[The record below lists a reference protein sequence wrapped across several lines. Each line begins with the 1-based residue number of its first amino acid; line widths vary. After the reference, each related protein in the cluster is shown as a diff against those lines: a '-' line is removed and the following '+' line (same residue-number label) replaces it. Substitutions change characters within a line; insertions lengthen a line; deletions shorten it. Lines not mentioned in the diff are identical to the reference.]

1 MPKERR
7 DKSSKPAPEN
17 SQSQGIQ
24 FNKSFGQHIL
34 KNPLV
39 IDTIIEK
46 AGVKPTDVVLEIG
59 PGTGNMTVRLLQK
72 CKKVIAV
79 EVDPRMVVEL
89 KKRVQGTS
97 LESKL
102 EIIHKDVLKCD
113 FPYFDLCVANLPYQ
127 ISSSIVFKLLNYKFR
142 AAVLMFQR
150 EFALRLVA
158 KPGDSLWC
166 RLSANAQ
173 LLAKCDHLLKVS
185 KNSFRPPPQV
195 ESSVVRIEPRN
206 PKPKVN
212 FLEWDGL
219 ARLVFT
225 RKNKTLA
232 AVFKN
237 RKMIKILAGNYQTWA
252 ALNNVK
258 LEPDFV
264 KNQDQWTKN
273 KLEEVLTG
281 VDFQEKRAAK
291 LSNDDLL
298 KLLSLFNKQGIHFT
312 S

>member
-1 MPKERR
+1 M
-7 DKSSKPAPEN
+7 
-17 SQSQGIQ
+17 
-24 FNKSFGQHIL
+24 
-34 KNPLV
+34 
-39 IDTIIEK
+39 IDSIIDK
-46 AGVKPTDVVLEIG
+46 AGIKSTDIVLEIG
-59 PGTGNMTVRLLQK
+59 PGTGNMTVRMLAK
-72 CKKVIAV
+72 CKKVIAI

-89 KKRVQGTS
+89 QKRVQGTP

-102 EIIHKDVLKCD
+102 QIIHKDAMKVD

-127 ISSSIVFKLLNYKFR
+127 ISSPIVFKLLTYKFR

-150 EFALRLVA
+150 EFAMRLVA
-158 KPGDSLWC
+158 KPGDTMWC

-206 PKPKVN
+206 PPPPVN

-219 ARLVFT
+219 GRLVFT
-225 RKNKTLA
+225 RRNKTLA
-232 AVFKN
+232 ALFKN
-237 RKMIKILAGNYQTWA
+237 KKMIKILATNYQTWA
-252 ALNNVK
+252 SLNNHKV
-258 LEPDFV
+258 EPDFL
-264 KNQDQWTKN
+264 KNPDMWTKN
-273 KLEEVLTG
+273 KLEEVLSSI
-281 VDFQEKRAAK
+281 DFLNKRAAK

-298 KLLSLFNKQGIHFT
+298 RLLTLFNKSGIHFA